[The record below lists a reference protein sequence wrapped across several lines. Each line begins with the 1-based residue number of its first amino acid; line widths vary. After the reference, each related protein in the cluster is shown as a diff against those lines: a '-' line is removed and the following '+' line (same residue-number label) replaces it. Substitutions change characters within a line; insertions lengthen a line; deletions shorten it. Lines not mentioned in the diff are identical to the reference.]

1 MIRLIGVVGKVFVL
15 DLASDMEGTIS
26 LTGGISKDVDENICT
41 LEELKY
47 IETSFKT
54 KRVSMSGGDI
64 SKVVERIAT
73 LSSSSGGGG
82 GIDPALLGL
91 KEDKSNKT
99 TTISGTGSN
108 ISYPTTSAVV
118 NYMSG
123 TLTSFKTSLELNTY
137 ARLADMTSRLS
148 TKVDKTQLID
158 YPTTVE
164 VDTKINAIDLSSKAD
179 KLVEIPRSALDI
191 PVSMGIP
198 LYTLDTGG
206 NYILCEPD
214 FWVDIGNGMC
224 IPAYSK
230 SKLQRV

>member
-1 MIRLIGVVGKVFVL
+1 MITITTGNGKFFFSDFVNLFEEQSAEIDENAL
-15 DLASDMEGTIS
+15 DLKELQYLLSAYNTRRIY
-26 LTGGISKDVDENICT
+26 TN
-41 LEELKY
+41 EEDYVK
-47 IETSFKT
+47 I
-54 KRVSMSGGDI
+54 RD
-64 SKVVERIAT
+64 RIAL
-73 LSSSSGGGG
+73 LSASSSGGGG
-82 GIDPALLGL
+82 DIDPALLGL

-137 ARLADMTSRLS
+137 ARLSDLTSRLS
-148 TKVDKTQLID
+148 TKVDKTQLMN
-158 YPTTVE
+158 YPTTIE
-164 VDTKINAIDLSSKAD
+164 VDTKIAAVDLSSKAD
-179 KLVEIPRSALDI
+179 KLVEIPQSALDI

-214 FWVDIGNGMC
+214 SWVDIGNGMC

-230 SKLQRV
+230 SKLQSV

>member
-1 MIRLIGVVGKVFVL
+1 MITITTGNGKFFFSDFVNLFEEQSAEIDENAL
-15 DLASDMEGTIS
+15 DL
-26 LTGGISKDVDENICT
+26 K
-41 LEELKY
+41 ELQY
-47 IETSFKT
+47 LLSAYNT
-54 KRVSMSGGDI
+54 KRIYINEEDYV
-64 SKVVERIAT
+64 KVRDRIAL
-73 LSSSSGGGG
+73 LSTSSSGGD
-82 GIDPALLGL
+82 IDPALLGL

-137 ARLADMTSRLS
+137 ARLSDLTSRLS
-148 TKVDKTQLID
+148 TKVDKTQLMN
-158 YPTTVE
+158 YPTTIE
-164 VDTKINAIDLSSKAD
+164 VDTKIAAVDLSSKAD
-179 KLVEIPRSALDI
+179 KLVEIPQSALNI
-191 PVSMGIP
+191 PVSIGIP

-214 FWVDIGNGMC
+214 SWVDIGNGMC

-230 SKLQRV
+230 SKLQSVQCVAATV

>member
-1 MIRLIGVVGKVFVL
+1 MITITTGDGKFFFSDFVNLFEEQSAEIDENAL
-15 DLASDMEGTIS
+15 DLKELQYLLSAYNTRRIY
-26 LTGGISKDVDENICT
+26 TN
-41 LEELKY
+41 EEDYVK
-47 IETSFKT
+47 I
-54 KRVSMSGGDI
+54 RD
-64 SKVVERIAT
+64 RIAL
-73 LSSSSGGGG
+73 LSTSSSGGGG
-82 GIDPALLGL
+82 DIDPALLGL

-158 YPTTVE
+158 YPTTIE
-164 VDTKINAIDLSSKAD
+164 VDTKIAAVDLSSKAD
-179 KLVEIPRSALDI
+179 KLVEIPQSALDI
-191 PVSMGIP
+191 PVSIGIP

-214 FWVDIGNGMC
+214 SWVDIGNGMC

-230 SKLQRV
+230 SKLQGV

>member
-1 MIRLIGVVGKVFVL
+1 MITITTGDGKFFFSDFVNLFEEQSAEIDENAL
-15 DLASDMEGTIS
+15 DL
-26 LTGGISKDVDENICT
+26 K
-41 LEELKY
+41 ELQY
-47 IETSFKT
+47 LLSAYNT
-54 KRVSMSGGDI
+54 KRIYINEEDYV
-64 SKVVERIAT
+64 KVRDRIAL
-73 LSSSSGGGG
+73 LSASSSGGGG
-82 GIDPALLGL
+82 DIDPALLGL

-164 VDTKINAIDLSSKAD
+164 VDNKIAAIDLSSKAD
-179 KLVEIPRSALDI
+179 KLVEIPQSVLDI
-191 PVSMGIP
+191 PISMGIP

-214 FWVDIGNGMC
+214 SWVDIGNGMC

-230 SKLQRV
+230 SKLQGI

>member
-1 MIRLIGVVGKVFVL
+1 MITITTGNGKFFFSDFVNLFEEQSAEIDENAL
-15 DLASDMEGTIS
+15 DLKELQYLLSAYNTRRIY
-26 LTGGISKDVDENICT
+26 TN
-41 LEELKY
+41 EEDYVK
-47 IETSFKT
+47 I
-54 KRVSMSGGDI
+54 RD
-64 SKVVERIAT
+64 RIAL
-73 LSSSSGGGG
+73 LSTSSSGGGG
-82 GIDPALLGL
+82 DIDPALLGL

-137 ARLADMTSRLS
+137 ARLSDLTSRLS

-230 SKLQRV
+230 SKLQSV

>member
-1 MIRLIGVVGKVFVL
+1 MITITTGDGKFFFSDFVNLFEEQSAEIDENAL
-15 DLASDMEGTIS
+15 DL
-26 LTGGISKDVDENICT
+26 K
-41 LEELKY
+41 ELQY
-47 IETSFKT
+47 LLSAYNT
-54 KRVSMSGGDI
+54 KRIYTNEEDYVKIRD
-64 SKVVERIAT
+64 RIAL
-73 LSSSSGGGG
+73 LSTSSSGGGG
-82 GIDPALLGL
+82 DIDPALLGL

-99 TTISGTGSN
+99 TTISVTGSN

-137 ARLADMTSRLS
+137 ARLSDLTSRLS
-148 TKVDKTQLID
+148 TKVDKTQLMN
-158 YPTTVE
+158 YPTTIE
-164 VDTKINAIDLSSKAD
+164 VDTKIAAVDLSSKAD
-179 KLVEIPRSALDI
+179 KLVEIPQSALDI

-214 FWVDIGNGMC
+214 SWVDIGNGMC

-230 SKLQRV
+230 SKLQGV

>member
-1 MIRLIGVVGKVFVL
+1 MITITTGDGKFFFSDFVNLFEEQSAEIDENAL
-15 DLASDMEGTIS
+15 DL
-26 LTGGISKDVDENICT
+26 K
-41 LEELKY
+41 ELQY
-47 IETSFKT
+47 LLSAYNT
-54 KRVSMSGGDI
+54 KRIYINEEDYV
-64 SKVVERIAT
+64 KVRDRIAL
-73 LSSSSGGGG
+73 LSASSSGGGG
-82 GIDPALLGL
+82 DIDPALLGL

-118 NYMSG
+118 NYMNG

-137 ARLADMTSRLS
+137 ARLSDLTSRLS
-148 TKVDKTQLID
+148 TKVDKTQLMN
-158 YPTTVE
+158 YPTTIE
-164 VDTKINAIDLSSKAD
+164 VDTKIAAVDLSSKAD
-179 KLVEIPRSALDI
+179 KLVEIPQSALDI

-214 FWVDIGNGMC
+214 SWVDIGNGMC

-230 SKLQRV
+230 SKLQGV

>member
-1 MIRLIGVVGKVFVL
+1 MITITTGDGKFFFSDFVNLFEEQSAEIDENAL
-15 DLASDMEGTIS
+15 DL
-26 LTGGISKDVDENICT
+26 K
-41 LEELKY
+41 ELQY
-47 IETSFKT
+47 LLSAYNT
-54 KRVSMSGGDI
+54 KRIYINEEDYV
-64 SKVVERIAT
+64 KVRDRIAL
-73 LSSSSGGGG
+73 LSASSSGGGG
-82 GIDPALLGL
+82 DIDPALLGL

-164 VDTKINAIDLSSKAD
+164 VDNKIAAIDLSSKAD
-179 KLVEIPRSALDI
+179 KLVEIPQSVLDI

-214 FWVDIGNGMC
+214 SWVDIGNGMC

-230 SKLQRV
+230 SKLQSV

>member
-1 MIRLIGVVGKVFVL
+1 MITITTGDGKFFFSDFVNLFEEQSAEIDENAL
-15 DLASDMEGTIS
+15 DL
-26 LTGGISKDVDENICT
+26 K
-41 LEELKY
+41 ELQY
-47 IETSFKT
+47 LLSAYNT
-54 KRVSMSGGDI
+54 KRIYINEEDYV
-64 SKVVERIAT
+64 KVRYRIAL
-73 LSSSSGGGG
+73 LSTSSSGGGG
-82 GIDPALLGL
+82 DIDPALLGL

-137 ARLADMTSRLS
+137 AKLSEMTSRLS
-148 TKVDKTQLID
+148 TKVDKTQLMN
-158 YPTTVE
+158 YPTTIE
-164 VDTKINAIDLSSKAD
+164 VDTKIAAVDLSSKAD
-179 KLVEIPRSALDI
+179 KLVEIPQSSLDI

-214 FWVDIGNGMC
+214 SWVDIGNGMC

-230 SKLQRV
+230 SKLQSV

>member
-1 MIRLIGVVGKVFVL
+1 MITITTGDGKFFFSDFVNLFEEQSAEIDENAL
-15 DLASDMEGTIS
+15 DL
-26 LTGGISKDVDENICT
+26 K
-41 LEELKY
+41 ELQY
-47 IETSFKT
+47 LLSAYNT
-54 KRVSMSGGDI
+54 KRIYINEEDYVKIRD
-64 SKVVERIAT
+64 RIAL
-73 LSSSSGGGG
+73 LSTSSSGGGG
-82 GIDPALLGL
+82 DIDPALLGL

-137 ARLADMTSRLS
+137 ARLADMSSRLS
-148 TKVDKTQLID
+148 TKVDKTQLMD
-158 YPTTVE
+158 YPTTIE
-164 VDTKINAIDLSSKAD
+164 VDNKIAAIDLSSKAD
-179 KLVEIPRSALDI
+179 KLVEIPQSALDI

-214 FWVDIGNGMC
+214 SWVDIGNGMC

-230 SKLQRV
+230 SKLQGV

>member
-1 MIRLIGVVGKVFVL
+1 MITITTGDGKFFFSDFVNLFEEQSAEIDENAL
-15 DLASDMEGTIS
+15 DL
-26 LTGGISKDVDENICT
+26 K
-41 LEELKY
+41 ELQY
-47 IETSFKT
+47 LLSAYNT
-54 KRVSMSGGDI
+54 KRIYINEEDYVKIRDR
-64 SKVVERIAT
+64 VAL
-73 LSSSSGGGG
+73 LSTSSSGGGG
-82 GIDPALLGL
+82 DIDPALLGL

-137 ARLADMTSRLS
+137 AKLSDLTSRLS
-148 TKVDKTQLID
+148 TKVDKTQLMN
-158 YPTTVE
+158 YPTTIE
-164 VDTKINAIDLSSKAD
+164 VDTKIAAVDLSSKAD
-179 KLVEIPRSALDI
+179 KLVEIPQSALDI

-206 NYILCEPD
+206 NYVLCEPD
-214 FWVDIGNGMC
+214 SWVDIGNGMC

-230 SKLQRV
+230 SKLQSV

>member
-1 MIRLIGVVGKVFVL
+1 MITITTGDGKFFFSDFVNLFEEQSAEIDENAL
-15 DLASDMEGTIS
+15 DLKELQYLLSAYNTRRIY
-26 LTGGISKDVDENICT
+26 TN
-41 LEELKY
+41 EEDYVK
-47 IETSFKT
+47 I
-54 KRVSMSGGDI
+54 RD
-64 SKVVERIAT
+64 RIAL
-73 LSSSSGGGG
+73 LSTSSSGGGG
-82 GIDPALLGL
+82 DIDPALLGL

-137 ARLADMTSRLS
+137 SKLSDLTSRLS
-148 TKVDKTQLID
+148 TKVDKTQLMN
-158 YPTTVE
+158 YPTTIE
-164 VDTKINAIDLSSKAD
+164 VDTKIAAVDLSSKAD
-179 KLVEIPRSALDI
+179 KLVEIPQSALDI

-206 NYILCEPD
+206 NYVLCEPD
-214 FWVDIGNGMC
+214 SWVDIGNGMC

-230 SKLQRV
+230 SKLQGV

>member
-1 MIRLIGVVGKVFVL
+1 MITITTGDGKFFFSDFVNLFEEQSAEIDENAL
-15 DLASDMEGTIS
+15 DL
-26 LTGGISKDVDENICT
+26 K
-41 LEELKY
+41 ELQY
-47 IETSFKT
+47 LLSAYNT
-54 KRVSMSGGDI
+54 KRIYINEEDYV
-64 SKVVERIAT
+64 KVRDKIAL
-73 LSSSSGGGG
+73 LSASSSGGGG
-82 GIDPALLGL
+82 DIDPALLGL

-108 ISYPTTSAVV
+108 ISYPTTSAVI

-148 TKVDKTQLID
+148 TKVDKAQLIS
-158 YPTTVE
+158 YPTTIE
-164 VDTKINAIDLSSKAD
+164 VDNKIAAIDLSSKAD
-179 KLVEIPRSALDI
+179 KLIEIPQSDLDI
-191 PVSMGIP
+191 PISMGIP

-214 FWVDIGNGMC
+214 SWVDIGNGMC

-230 SKLQRV
+230 SKLQSV

>member
-1 MIRLIGVVGKVFVL
+1 MIRLIGVEGKIFVL

-64 SKVVERIAT
+64 SKVVERIAI

-82 GIDPALLGL
+82 DIDPALLGL

-137 ARLADMTSRLS
+137 AKLSDLTSRLS
-148 TKVDKTQLID
+148 TKVDKTQLMN
-158 YPTTVE
+158 YPTTIE
-164 VDTKINAIDLSSKAD
+164 VDNKIAAIDLSSKAD
-179 KLVEIPRSALDI
+179 KLVEIPQSTLDVPI
-191 PVSMGIP
+191 SMGIP

-214 FWVDIGNGMC
+214 SWVDIGNGMC

-230 SKLQRV
+230 SKLQSV

>member
-1 MIRLIGVVGKVFVL
+1 MITITTGDGKFFFSDFVNLFEEQSAEIDENAL
-15 DLASDMEGTIS
+15 DLKELQYLLSAYNTRRIY
-26 LTGGISKDVDENICT
+26 TN
-41 LEELKY
+41 EEDYVK
-47 IETSFKT
+47 IRD
-54 KRVSMSGGDI
+54 RV
-64 SKVVERIAT
+64 AL
-73 LSSSSGGGG
+73 LSASSSGGGG
-82 GIDPALLGL
+82 DIDPALLGL

-118 NYMSG
+118 NYMNG

-137 ARLADMTSRLS
+137 ARLADMSSRLS
-148 TKVDKTQLID
+148 TKVDKTQLMD
-158 YPTTVE
+158 YPTTIE
-164 VDTKINAIDLSSKAD
+164 VDNKIAAVDLSSKAD
-179 KLVEIPRSALDI
+179 KLVEIPQSALDI

-214 FWVDIGNGMC
+214 SWVDIGNGMC

-230 SKLQRV
+230 SKLQSV

>member
-1 MIRLIGVVGKVFVL
+1 MITITTGDGKFFFSDFVNLFEEQSAEIDENAL
-15 DLASDMEGTIS
+15 DLKELQYLLSAYNTRRIY
-26 LTGGISKDVDENICT
+26 TN
-41 LEELKY
+41 EEDYVK
-47 IETSFKT
+47 I
-54 KRVSMSGGDI
+54 RD
-64 SKVVERIAT
+64 RIAL
-73 LSSSSGGGG
+73 LSTSSSGGGG
-82 GIDPALLGL
+82 DIDPALLGL

-99 TTISGTGSN
+99 TTISVTGSN

-137 ARLADMTSRLS
+137 ARLSDLTSRLS
-148 TKVDKTQLID
+148 TKVDKTQLMN
-158 YPTTVE
+158 YPTTIE
-164 VDTKINAIDLSSKAD
+164 VDTKIAAVDLSSKAD
-179 KLVEIPRSALDI
+179 KLVEIPQSALDI

-214 FWVDIGNGMC
+214 SWVDIGNGMC

-230 SKLQRV
+230 SKLQSV

>member
-1 MIRLIGVVGKVFVL
+1 MITITTGDGKFFFSDFVNLFEEQSAEIDENAL
-15 DLASDMEGTIS
+15 DLKELQYLLSAYNTRRIY
-26 LTGGISKDVDENICT
+26 TN
-41 LEELKY
+41 EEDYVK
-47 IETSFKT
+47 I
-54 KRVSMSGGDI
+54 RD
-64 SKVVERIAT
+64 RIAL
-73 LSSSSGGGG
+73 LSTSSSGGGG
-82 GIDPALLGL
+82 DIDPALLGL

-137 ARLADMTSRLS
+137 ARLADMSSRLS
-148 TKVDKTQLID
+148 TKVDKTQLMN
-158 YPTTVE
+158 YPTTIE
-164 VDTKINAIDLSSKAD
+164 VDTKIAAVDLSSKAD
-179 KLVEIPRSALDI
+179 KLVEIPQSALDI

-206 NYILCEPD
+206 NYVLCEPD
-214 FWVDIGNGMC
+214 SWVDIGNGMC

>member
-1 MIRLIGVVGKVFVL
+1 MITITTGDGKFFFSDFVNLFEEQSAEIDENAL
-15 DLASDMEGTIS
+15 DL
-26 LTGGISKDVDENICT
+26 K
-41 LEELKY
+41 ELQY
-47 IETSFKT
+47 LLSAYNT
-54 KRVSMSGGDI
+54 KRIYINEEDYVNVRD
-64 SKVVERIAT
+64 RIAL
-73 LSSSSGGGG
+73 LSASSSGGGG
-82 GIDPALLGL
+82 DIDPALLGL

-118 NYMSG
+118 NYMNG

-148 TKVDKTQLID
+148 TKVDKTQLIA
-158 YPTTVE
+158 YPTTIE

-179 KLVEIPRSALDI
+179 KLVEIPQSALDI

-214 FWVDIGNGMC
+214 SWVDIGNGMC

-230 SKLQRV
+230 SKLQGV

>member
-1 MIRLIGVVGKVFVL
+1 MITITTGDGKFFFSDFVNLFEEQSAEIDENAL
-15 DLASDMEGTIS
+15 DLKELQYLLSAYNTRRIY
-26 LTGGISKDVDENICT
+26 TN
-41 LEELKY
+41 EEDYVK
-47 IETSFKT
+47 I
-54 KRVSMSGGDI
+54 RD
-64 SKVVERIAT
+64 RIAL
-73 LSSSSGGGG
+73 LSTSSSGGGG
-82 GIDPALLGL
+82 DIDPALLGL

-148 TKVDKTQLID
+148 TKVDKTQLMD
-158 YPTTVE
+158 YPTTIE
-164 VDTKINAIDLSSKAD
+164 VDTKIAAIDLSSKAD
-179 KLVEIPRSALDI
+179 KLVEIPQSALDI
-191 PVSMGIP
+191 PVSIGIP

-214 FWVDIGNGMC
+214 SWVDIGNGMC

-230 SKLQRV
+230 SKLQSV

>member
-1 MIRLIGVVGKVFVL
+1 MITITTGNGKFFFSDFVNL
-15 DLASDMEGTIS
+15 FEEQSAEI
-26 LTGGISKDVDENICT
+26 DENA
-41 LEELKY
+41 LELKELQY
-47 IETSFKT
+47 LLSAYNT
-54 KRVSMSGGDI
+54 KRIYINEEDYV
-64 SKVVERIAT
+64 KVRDRIAL
-73 LSSSSGGGG
+73 LSASSSGGGG
-82 GIDPALLGL
+82 DIDPALLGL

-137 ARLADMTSRLS
+137 ARLSDLTSRLS
-148 TKVDKTQLID
+148 TKVDKTQLMN
-158 YPTTVE
+158 YPTTIE
-164 VDTKINAIDLSSKAD
+164 VDTKIAAVDLSSKAD
-179 KLVEIPRSALDI
+179 KLVEIPQSALDI

-214 FWVDIGNGMC
+214 SWVDIGNGMC

-230 SKLQRV
+230 SKLQSV

>member
-1 MIRLIGVVGKVFVL
+1 MITITTGDGKFFFSDFVNLFEEQSAEIDENAL
-15 DLASDMEGTIS
+15 DLKELQYLLSAYNTRRIY
-26 LTGGISKDVDENICT
+26 TN
-41 LEELKY
+41 EEDYVK
-47 IETSFKT
+47 I
-54 KRVSMSGGDI
+54 RD
-64 SKVVERIAT
+64 RIAL
-73 LSSSSGGGG
+73 LSTSSSGGGG
-82 GIDPALLGL
+82 DIDPALLGL

-137 ARLADMTSRLS
+137 ARLADMSSRLS
-148 TKVDKTQLID
+148 TKVDKTQLMD
-158 YPTTVE
+158 YPTTIE
-164 VDTKINAIDLSSKAD
+164 VDTKIAAIDLSSKAD
-179 KLVEIPRSALDI
+179 KLVEIPQSALDI

-214 FWVDIGNGMC
+214 SWVDIGNGMC

-230 SKLQRV
+230 SKLQSV

>member
-1 MIRLIGVVGKVFVL
+1 MITITTGDGKFFFSDFVNLFEEQSAEIDENAL
-15 DLASDMEGTIS
+15 DL
-26 LTGGISKDVDENICT
+26 K
-41 LEELKY
+41 ELQY
-47 IETSFKT
+47 LLSAYNT
-54 KRVSMSGGDI
+54 KRIYINEEDYV
-64 SKVVERIAT
+64 KVRDRIAL
-73 LSSSSGGGG
+73 LSASSSGGGG
-82 GIDPALLGL
+82 DIDPALLGL

-164 VDTKINAIDLSSKAD
+164 VDNKIAAIDLSSKAD
-179 KLVEIPRSALDI
+179 KLVEIPQSVLDI

-230 SKLQRV
+230 SKLQGV

>member
-1 MIRLIGVVGKVFVL
+1 MITITTGDGKFFFSDFVNLFEEQSAEIDENAL
-15 DLASDMEGTIS
+15 DL
-26 LTGGISKDVDENICT
+26 K
-41 LEELKY
+41 ELQY
-47 IETSFKT
+47 LLSAYNT
-54 KRVSMSGGDI
+54 KRIYINEEDYV
-64 SKVVERIAT
+64 KVRDRIAL
-73 LSSSSGGGG
+73 LSASSSGGGG
-82 GIDPALLGL
+82 DIDPALLGL

-137 ARLADMTSRLS
+137 AKLADMTSRLS
-148 TKVDKTQLID
+148 TKVDKAQLIS
-158 YPTTVE
+158 YPTTIE
-164 VDTKINAIDLSSKAD
+164 VDNKIAAIDLSSKAD
-179 KLVEIPRSALDI
+179 KLVEIPQSDLDI
-191 PVSMGIP
+191 PISMGIP

-214 FWVDIGNGMC
+214 SWVDIGNGMC

-230 SKLQRV
+230 SKLQSV

>member
-1 MIRLIGVVGKVFVL
+1 MITITTGNGKFFFSDFVNLFEEQSAEIDENAL
-15 DLASDMEGTIS
+15 DLKELQYLLSAYNTRRIY
-26 LTGGISKDVDENICT
+26 TN
-41 LEELKY
+41 EEDYVK
-47 IETSFKT
+47 I
-54 KRVSMSGGDI
+54 RD
-64 SKVVERIAT
+64 RIAL
-73 LSSSSGGGG
+73 LSTSSSGGGG
-82 GIDPALLGL
+82 DIDPALLGL

-118 NYMSG
+118 SYMNG

-137 ARLADMTSRLS
+137 ARLADMSSRLS
-148 TKVDKTQLID
+148 TKVDKTQLMD
-158 YPTTVE
+158 YPTTIE
-164 VDTKINAIDLSSKAD
+164 VDTKIAAVDLSSKAD
-179 KLVEIPRSALDI
+179 KLVEIPQSALDI

-214 FWVDIGNGMC
+214 SWVDIGNGMC

-230 SKLQRV
+230 SKLQSV

>member
-1 MIRLIGVVGKVFVL
+1 MITITTGDGKFFFSDFVNLFEEQSAEIDENAL
-15 DLASDMEGTIS
+15 DL
-26 LTGGISKDVDENICT
+26 K
-41 LEELKY
+41 ELQY
-47 IETSFKT
+47 LLSAYNT
-54 KRVSMSGGDI
+54 KRIYINEEDYVKIRD
-64 SKVVERIAT
+64 RIAL
-73 LSSSSGGGG
+73 LSTSSSGGGG
-82 GIDPALLGL
+82 DIDPALLGL

-118 NYMSG
+118 NYMNG

-137 ARLADMTSRLS
+137 ARLADMSSRLS
-148 TKVDKTQLID
+148 TKVDKTQLMD
-158 YPTTVE
+158 YPTTIE
-164 VDTKINAIDLSSKAD
+164 VDTKIAAVDLSSKAD
-179 KLVEIPRSALDI
+179 KLVEIPQSALDI

-214 FWVDIGNGMC
+214 SWVDIGNGMC

-230 SKLQRV
+230 SKLQSV

>member
-1 MIRLIGVVGKVFVL
+1 MIRLIGVEGKIFVL

-64 SKVVERIAT
+64 SKVVERIAI

-82 GIDPALLGL
+82 DIDPALLGL

-137 ARLADMTSRLS
+137 AKLSDLTSRLS
-148 TKVDKTQLID
+148 TKVDKTQLMN
-158 YPTTVE
+158 YPTTIE
-164 VDTKINAIDLSSKAD
+164 VDNKIAAIDLSSKAD
-179 KLVEIPRSALDI
+179 KLVEIPQSALDVPI
-191 PVSMGIP
+191 SMGIP
-198 LYTLDTGG
+198 LYTLDTVG
-206 NYILCEPD
+206 NYVLC
-214 FWVDIGNGMC
+214 
-224 IPAYSK
+224 
-230 SKLQRV
+230 

>member
-1 MIRLIGVVGKVFVL
+1 MITITTGNGKFFFSDFVNLFEEQSAEIDENAL
-15 DLASDMEGTIS
+15 DL
-26 LTGGISKDVDENICT
+26 K
-41 LEELKY
+41 ELQY
-47 IETSFKT
+47 LLSAYNT
-54 KRVSMSGGDI
+54 KRIYINEEDYVKIRD
-64 SKVVERIAT
+64 RIAL
-73 LSSSSGGGG
+73 LSTSSSGGGG
-82 GIDPALLGL
+82 DIDPALLGL

-137 ARLADMTSRLS
+137 AKLADMTSRLS

-179 KLVEIPRSALDI
+179 KLVEIPQSALDI

-214 FWVDIGNGMC
+214 SWVDIGNGMC

-230 SKLQRV
+230 SKLQSV

>member
-1 MIRLIGVVGKVFVL
+1 MITITTGDGKFFFSDFVNL
-15 DLASDMEGTIS
+15 FEEQSAEI
-26 LTGGISKDVDENICT
+26 DENA
-41 LEELKY
+41 LNLKELQY
-47 IETSFKT
+47 LLSAYNT
-54 KRVSMSGGDI
+54 KRIYINEEDYVKIRD
-64 SKVVERIAT
+64 RIAL
-73 LSSSSGGGG
+73 LSTSSSGGGG
-82 GIDPALLGL
+82 DIDPALLGL

-148 TKVDKTQLID
+148 TKVDKTQLMD
-158 YPTTVE
+158 YPTAVE
-164 VDTKINAIDLSSKAD
+164 VDTKIAAIDLSSKAD
-179 KLVEIPRSALDI
+179 KLVEIPQSALDI

-214 FWVDIGNGMC
+214 SWVDIGNGMC

-230 SKLQRV
+230 SKLQGV

>member
-1 MIRLIGVVGKVFVL
+1 MITITTGDGKFFFSDFVNLFEEQSAEIDENAL
-15 DLASDMEGTIS
+15 DL
-26 LTGGISKDVDENICT
+26 K
-41 LEELKY
+41 ELQY
-47 IETSFKT
+47 LLSAYNT
-54 KRVSMSGGDI
+54 KRIYTNEEDYVKIRD
-64 SKVVERIAT
+64 RIAL
-73 LSSSSGGGG
+73 LSTSSSGGGG
-82 GIDPALLGL
+82 DIDPALLGL

-118 NYMSG
+118 NYMNG

-137 ARLADMTSRLS
+137 ARLADMSSRLS
-148 TKVDKTQLID
+148 TKVDKTQLMD
-158 YPTTVE
+158 YPTTIE
-164 VDTKINAIDLSSKAD
+164 VDTKIAAVDLSSKAD

-214 FWVDIGNGMC
+214 SWVDIGNGMC

-230 SKLQRV
+230 SKLQSV

>member
-1 MIRLIGVVGKVFVL
+1 MITITTGDGKFFFSDFVNLFEEQSAEIDENAL
-15 DLASDMEGTIS
+15 DLKELQYLLSAYNTRRIY
-26 LTGGISKDVDENICT
+26 TN
-41 LEELKY
+41 EEDYVK
-47 IETSFKT
+47 I
-54 KRVSMSGGDI
+54 RD
-64 SKVVERIAT
+64 RIAL
-73 LSSSSGGGG
+73 LSTSSSGGGG
-82 GIDPALLGL
+82 DIDPALLGL

-137 ARLADMTSRLS
+137 AKLADMTSRLS
-148 TKVDKTQLID
+148 TKVDKTQLMD
-158 YPTTVE
+158 YPTTIE
-164 VDTKINAIDLSSKAD
+164 VDTKIAAIDLSSKAD
-179 KLVEIPRSALDI
+179 KLVEIPQSALDI

-214 FWVDIGNGMC
+214 SWVDIGNGMC

-230 SKLQRV
+230 SKLQGV

>member
-1 MIRLIGVVGKVFVL
+1 MITITTGDGKFFFSDFVNLFEEQSAEIDENAL
-15 DLASDMEGTIS
+15 DLKELQYLLSAYNTRRIY
-26 LTGGISKDVDENICT
+26 TN
-41 LEELKY
+41 EEDYVK
-47 IETSFKT
+47 I
-54 KRVSMSGGDI
+54 RD
-64 SKVVERIAT
+64 RIAL
-73 LSSSSGGGG
+73 LSTSSSGGGG
-82 GIDPALLGL
+82 DIDPALLGL

-137 ARLADMTSRLS
+137 SKLSDLTSRLS
-148 TKVDKTQLID
+148 TKVDKTQLMN
-158 YPTTVE
+158 YPTTIE
-164 VDTKINAIDLSSKAD
+164 VDTKIAAVDLSSKAD
-179 KLVEIPRSALDI
+179 KLVEIPQSDLDI

-206 NYILCEPD
+206 NYVLCEPD
-214 FWVDIGNGMC
+214 SWVDIGNGMC

-230 SKLQRV
+230 SKLQSV

>member
-1 MIRLIGVVGKVFVL
+1 MITMTTGDGKFFFSDFVNL
-15 DLASDMEGTIS
+15 FEEQSAEI
-26 LTGGISKDVDENICT
+26 DENA
-41 LEELKY
+41 LHLKELQY
-47 IETSFKT
+47 LLSAYNT
-54 KRVSMSGGDI
+54 KRIYTNEEDYVKIRD
-64 SKVVERIAT
+64 RIAL
-73 LSSSSGGGG
+73 LSTSSSGGGG
-82 GIDPALLGL
+82 DIDPALLGL

-137 ARLADMTSRLS
+137 SKLSDLTSRLS
-148 TKVDKTQLID
+148 TKVDKTQLMN
-158 YPTTVE
+158 YPTTIE
-164 VDTKINAIDLSSKAD
+164 VDTKIAAVDLSSKAD
-179 KLVEIPRSALDI
+179 KLVEIPQSALDI

-214 FWVDIGNGMC
+214 SWIDIGNGMC

-230 SKLQRV
+230 SKLQSV

>member
-1 MIRLIGVVGKVFVL
+1 MITMTTGDGKFFFSDFVNL
-15 DLASDMEGTIS
+15 FEEQSAEI
-26 LTGGISKDVDENICT
+26 DENA
-41 LEELKY
+41 LHLKELQY
-47 IETSFKT
+47 LLSAYNT
-54 KRVSMSGGDI
+54 KRIYTNEEDYVKIRD
-64 SKVVERIAT
+64 RIAL
-73 LSSSSGGGG
+73 LSTSSSGGGG
-82 GIDPALLGL
+82 DIDPALLGL

-137 ARLADMTSRLS
+137 ARLADMSSRLS
-148 TKVDKTQLID
+148 TKVDKTQLMN
-158 YPTTVE
+158 YPTTIE
-164 VDTKINAIDLSSKAD
+164 VDTKIAAIDLSSKAD
-179 KLVEIPRSALDI
+179 KLVEIPQSALDI

-214 FWVDIGNGMC
+214 SWVDIGNGMC

-230 SKLQRV
+230 SKLQSV

>member
-1 MIRLIGVVGKVFVL
+1 MITITTGDGKFFFSDFVNLFEEQSAEIDENAL
-15 DLASDMEGTIS
+15 DLKELQYLLSAYNTRRIY
-26 LTGGISKDVDENICT
+26 TN
-41 LEELKY
+41 EEDYVK
-47 IETSFKT
+47 I
-54 KRVSMSGGDI
+54 RD
-64 SKVVERIAT
+64 RIAL
-73 LSSSSGGGG
+73 LSTSSSGGGG
-82 GIDPALLGL
+82 DIDPALLGL

-137 ARLADMTSRLS
+137 ARLADMSSRLS
-148 TKVDKTQLID
+148 TKVDKTQLMD
-158 YPTTVE
+158 YPTTIE
-164 VDTKINAIDLSSKAD
+164 VDTKIAVVDLSSKAD
-179 KLVEIPRSALDI
+179 KLVEIPQSALDI

-214 FWVDIGNGMC
+214 SWVDIGNGMC

-230 SKLQRV
+230 SKLQSV

>member
-1 MIRLIGVVGKVFVL
+1 MITITTGDGKFFFSDFVNLFEEQSAEIDENAL
-15 DLASDMEGTIS
+15 DLKELQYLLSAYNTRRIY
-26 LTGGISKDVDENICT
+26 TN
-41 LEELKY
+41 EEDYVK
-47 IETSFKT
+47 I
-54 KRVSMSGGDI
+54 RD
-64 SKVVERIAT
+64 RIAL
-73 LSSSSGGGG
+73 LSTSSSGGGG
-82 GIDPALLGL
+82 DIDPALLGL

-137 ARLADMTSRLS
+137 ARLADMSSRLS
-148 TKVDKTQLID
+148 TKVDKTQLMD
-158 YPTTVE
+158 YPTTIE
-164 VDTKINAIDLSSKAD
+164 VDNKIAAIDLSSKAD
-179 KLVEIPRSALDI
+179 KLIEIPQSALDI

-214 FWVDIGNGMC
+214 SWVDIGNGMC

-230 SKLQRV
+230 SKLQGV